1 MTSAARYAIGDLA
14 RLAGVSRRT
23 VRYDVQEN
31 LIPAPLGVGRGDHY
45 GPEHL
50 ERILRVKTMQ
60 EAGKTLD
67 EIRQADV
74 PRTESKRRAAANRE
88 PPATSSLAHQ
98 HYDEAVLPER
108 SIWRRLTLAPGVEL
122 QIAGN
127 VRLPWPGKLQ
137 ELAEWCRL
145 HLVSTTDS
153 KDGGQ
158 RCLIQRRRKP
168 PDCSRAG
175 TQACRCRWQVSP
187 SMRHPQLLRQ
197 GRSGTTLREPRV
209 DADRGGL
216 RLSAR

>member
-23 VRYDVQEN
+23 VRYYVQEN

-67 EIRQADV
+67 EIRQADA
-74 PRTESKRRAAANRE
+74 PQTESKRRAAANRE
-88 PPATSSLAHQ
+88 PPAKRPVWRTSIHDEHQ
-98 HYDEAVLPER
+98 RVSPER

-127 VRLPWPGKLQ
+127 VRLPSPGRLQ

-145 HLVSTTDS
+145 HLVSTTDP
-153 KDGGQ
+153 KDE
-158 RCLIQRRRKP
+158 
-168 PDCSRAG
+168 AN
-175 TQACRCRWQVSP
+175 
-187 SMRHPQLLRQ
+187 
-197 GRSGTTLREPRV
+197 
-209 DADRGGL
+209 DA
-216 RLSAR
+216 